1 MQVPERFTMWSC
13 IGCGAMG
20 TDQPCLGPC
29 DDHALDLVRGVE
41 HDAVVARV
49 TETRERS
56 RPLLELVRE
65 LAETHDEP
73 AYLALRERARAAL
86 HGAGEPAEPAEA
98 VAAEP
103 FRAWLCTGCG
113 RVEAP
118 QACLGVCLRHPE
130 EVVRA
135 DRHAEALARAAD
147 ADRDAGALRALV
159 RRLAWTTPRDGH
171 GDETVAAMREAAL
184 ALIGAAT

>member
-1 MQVPERFTMWSC
+1 MWSC

-29 DDHALDLVRGVE
+29 DDHALDLVRAGE
-41 HDAVVARV
+41 HDAVVAHV
-49 TETRERS
+49 TESRERA

-65 LAETHDEP
+65 LADVDGED
-73 AYLALRERARAAL
+73 AYRALRHRAPEAL
-86 HGAGEPAEPAEA
+86 HAAGEPEEA

-118 QACLGVCLRHPE
+118 QACLGVCLRHSE
-130 EVVRA
+130 DVVRT
-135 DRHAEALARAAD
+135 DRHAEALAQAAE
-147 ADRDAGALRALV
+147 ADRDARALRALV
-159 RRLAWTTPRDGH
+159 RRLAWTTPREERFP
-171 GDETVAAMREAAL
+171 ETVSAMRDAAL
-184 ALIGAAT
+184 AFLGAAT

>member
-1 MQVPERFTMWSC
+1 MWSC

-41 HDAVVARV
+41 HDAVVAQV
-49 TETRERS
+49 GESRERS

-65 LAETHDEP
+65 LADVREEA
-73 AYLALRERARAAL
+73 AYRDLRRRARAVL
-86 HGAGEPAEPAEA
+86 HDAAEPDRV

-103 FRAWLCTGCG
+103 FRAWLCSGCG

-135 DRHAEALARAAD
+135 DRYAEALARAAD
-147 ADRDAGALRALV
+147 ADRDARALLAFL
-159 RRLAWTTPRDGH
+159 RRLAWTTPREGH
-171 GDETVAAMREAAL
+171 GDETVTAMRQAAL
-184 ALIGAAT
+184 ALVGGASG

>member
-29 DDHALDLVRGVE
+29 DDHALDLVRAVE
-41 HDAVVARV
+41 YDAVVAHV
-49 TETRERS
+49 TRSREDA
-56 RPLLELVRE
+56 RPLLELVGE
-65 LAETHDEP
+65 LAEAHDEL
-73 AYLALRERARAAL
+73 AYLALREHAREVLRA
-86 HGAGEPAEPAEA
+86 
-98 VAAEP
+98 AAEP
-103 FRAWLCTGCG
+103 VAAGTAERFRAWLCTGCG

-135 DRHAEALARAAD
+135 DRHAEAVSRAAD
-147 ADRDAGALRALV
+147 ADNDARALRGLV
-159 RRLAWTTPRDGH
+159 RRLAFTTPRKGH
-171 GDETVAAMREAAL
+171 GAETVVALREAAL
-184 ALIGAAT
+184 ALVGAAT

>member
-1 MQVPERFTMWSC
+1 MWSC

-29 DDHALDLVRGVE
+29 DDHALDLVRAVE
-41 HDAVVARV
+41 HDAVVAHV

-65 LAETHDEP
+65 LVEARDEA
-73 AYLALRERARAAL
+73 AYLALRERARAVLRGVAD
-86 HGAGEPAEPAEA
+86 PAEA
-98 VAAEP
+98 VAGEP

-118 QACLGVCLRHPE
+118 QACLGVCLRHPA
-130 EVVRA
+130 EVVRS
-135 DRHAEALARAAD
+135 DRHAEALERAAD
-147 ADRDAGALRALV
+147 ADRDARALRALV
-159 RRLAWTTPRDGH
+159 RRLAWTTPREGR
-171 GDETVAAMREAAL
+171 GDETVSAMREAAL
-184 ALIGAAT
+184 ALVAAA

>member
-1 MQVPERFTMWSC
+1 MWSC

-29 DDHALDLVRGVE
+29 DDHALDLVRGVDY
-41 HDAVVARV
+41 DAVVAHV
-49 TETRERS
+49 TGTRERA
-56 RPLLELVRE
+56 RPLLEVVRE
-65 LAETHDEP
+65 LAEVHDD
-73 AYLALRERARAAL
+73 AGYLALRERARAVL
-86 HGAGEPAEPAEA
+86 HAAGDAADVVP
-98 VAAEP
+98 AEP

-147 ADRDAGALRALV
+147 ADRDARELRALV
-159 RRLAWTTPRDGH
+159 RRLAWTTPREGH
-171 GDETVAAMREAAL
+171 GSETVAAMREGAL
-184 ALIGAAT
+184 ALIGGAG

>member
-1 MQVPERFTMWSC
+1 MWSC

-29 DDHALDLVRGVE
+29 NDHALDLVRAVE
-41 HDAVVARV
+41 HDAVVAHI

-56 RPLLELVRE
+56 RPMLELVRE
-65 LAETHDEP
+65 LAEARDEA
-73 AYLALRERARAAL
+73 AYLALRERAGAVLRGAA
-86 HGAGEPAEPAEA
+86 ERPDA
-98 VAAEP
+98 VPAEP

-118 QACLGVCLRHPE
+118 QACLGVCLRHPG

-135 DRHAEALARAAD
+135 DSHAEALARAAD
-147 ADRDAGALRALV
+147 ADRDARALRGLV
-159 RRLAWTTPRDGH
+159 RRLAFTTPREGH
-171 GDETVAAMREAAL
+171 GDETVSAMREAAL
-184 ALIGAAT
+184 ALVGTPT

>member
-1 MQVPERFTMWSC
+1 MQSPERFTMWSC

-29 DDHALDLVRGVE
+29 DDHALDLVRAVE
-41 HDAVVARV
+41 HDAVVAHV
-49 TETRERS
+49 TETREGS
-56 RPLLELVRE
+56 RPLLELVSE
-65 LAETHDEP
+65 LAEARDAA
-73 AYLALRERARAAL
+73 AYLALRERARAVL
-86 HGAGEPAEPAEA
+86 RGAAEPSDA

-135 DRHAEALARAAD
+135 DHHAEALARAAD
-147 ADRDAGALRALV
+147 ADRDDRALRALV
-159 RRLAWTTPRDGH
+159 RRLAWTTPREGH
-171 GDETVAAMREAAL
+171 GEETVAAMREAAL
-184 ALIGAAT
+184 ALVG

>member
-29 DDHALDLVRGVE
+29 DDHALDLVRAAE
-41 HDAVVARV
+41 HDAVLAHV
-49 TETRERS
+49 TRTREGS

-65 LAETHDEP
+65 LAEAHDEA
-73 AYLALRERARAAL
+73 AYRALRGRAREVLRAA
-86 HGAGEPAEPAEA
+86 AEPVATG
-98 VAAEP
+98 AAEP

-118 QACLGVCLRHPE
+118 QACLGVCLRQPG

-135 DRHAEALARAAD
+135 DRHVEAVSRAAD
-147 ADRDAGALRALV
+147 ADRDARALRGLV
-159 RRLAWTTPRDGH
+159 RQLAFTTPRAGH
-171 GDETVAAMREAAL
+171 GAETVAALREAAL
-184 ALIGAAT
+184 ALVGAAA

>member
-1 MQVPERFTMWSC
+1 MQAPERFTMWSC

-29 DDHALDLVRGVE
+29 DDHALDLVRATE
-41 HDAVVARV
+41 HDAVVAHVRG
-49 TETRERS
+49 TREGS

-65 LAETHDEP
+65 LADAHDAA
-73 AYLALRERARAAL
+73 AYRALRERARSAL
-86 HGAGEPAEPAEA
+86 HEAGD
-98 VAAEP
+98 AADVVPGEP

-130 EVVRA
+130 DVVRA

-147 ADRDAGALRALV
+147 ADRDARALRALV
-159 RRLAWTTPRDGH
+159 RRLAWTTPREGH
-171 GDETVAAMREAAL
+171 GDETVAAMRAAAL
-184 ALIGAAT
+184 ALVGGVS